1 MLSLFQQLLISQFEA
16 SLAMLS
22 HCVARCP
29 EDRWQIPVARYP
41 FSQVVFHT
49 LFYTDFYLG
58 KQPDDF
64 QMQAF
69 HRENKTLFG
78 QYEQLED
85 REPVEVYDRGDIQR
99 YLAFCRTK
107 AATIVQAETEQSLA
121 APAAFP
127 RRRCSRAETH
137 VYNIRHIQH
146 HVGQLSMRL
155 RLEGGVDFPWIDHG
169 WREPELSSPAV

>member
-1 MLSLFQQLLISQFEA
+1 MLTLLSQLLTSQFEA
-16 SLAMLS
+16 SLAMLA
-22 HCVARCP
+22 HCVAHCP
-29 EDRWQIPVARYP
+29 EDRWQAPVARYP

-58 KQPDDF
+58 TKPDDF
-64 QMQAF
+64 QSQTF
-69 HRENKTLFG
+69 HEQNKEFFVD
-78 QYEQLED
+78 YEQLED
-85 REPVEVYDRGDIQR
+85 REPVATYKRTDIER
-99 YLAFCRTK
+99 YLTFVRSK
-107 AATIVQAETEQSLA
+107 AIATVQAETEQTLA

-155 RLEGGVDFPWIDHG
+155 RLDGVADFPWIDHG
-169 WREPELSSPAV
+169 WRDP